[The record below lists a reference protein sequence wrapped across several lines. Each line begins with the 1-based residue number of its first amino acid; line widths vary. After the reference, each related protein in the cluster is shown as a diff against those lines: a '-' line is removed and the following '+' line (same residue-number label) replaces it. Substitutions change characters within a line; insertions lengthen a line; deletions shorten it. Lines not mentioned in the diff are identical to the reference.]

1 MWGQLP
7 FRRHLFFQHLLVR
20 TRWLF
25 TIASFL
31 TMLAVSVAVT
41 YRHWPEGGMPWLS
54 WTAHAAALTVTVV
67 EVVSRALKIQAS
79 AWAIN
84 APLSFGTALKVCL
97 TGDFAAAVTPAR
109 SGAEPARFF
118 VLEEAGMP
126 TAQRLVVLFLELFL
140 ELWSLALVCLGL
152 AALFYGHGTSVMGL
166 LGLVGGYS
174 TAILALGTA
183 AYFLSRGRTHG
194 PPPSLVLRLR
204 VSVGVWRAVQR
215 ALRDLRAAVSGLRQA
230 RPARLLTAYACSVVH
245 ITGKV
250 AVLPALLVGSGV
262 SLTTPEALAPIVL
275 WPLALFYGGVVV
287 PAPGGGGAIE
297 GAFALTLV
305 DAIPVSL
312 FAASL
317 LWWRF
322 YTYYMYLL
330 IGGLAAGEVLR
341 RRVLVR

>member
-1 MWGQLP
+1 
-7 FRRHLFFQHLLVR
+7 VR

-25 TIASFL
+25 TAVSFL
-31 TMLAVSVAVT
+31 AMLAVSAVVT
-41 YRHWPEGGMPWLS
+41 YRHWPDGGMPWLS
-54 WTAHAAALTVTVV
+54 WRAHAAALAVTLV

-79 AWAIN
+79 AWAID
-84 APLSFGTALKVCL
+84 APLSFPTALRVCL
-97 TGDFAAAVTPAR
+97 AGDFAAAVTPAR

-126 TAQRLVVLFLELFL
+126 NAQRLVVLFLELFL

-174 TAILALGTA
+174 TAILVLGAA
-183 AYFLSRGRTHG
+183 AYALSKGRTNG
-194 PPPSLVLRLR
+194 PPPPVVLRLR
-204 VSVGVWRAVQR
+204 VSVALWRAIQR
-215 ALRDLRAAVSGLRQA
+215 MLRDLRAAVEGLRHA
-230 RPARLLTAYACSVVH
+230 RPARLLTAYSFSLVH
-245 ITGKV
+245 IAGKV

-262 SLTTPEALAPIVL
+262 SLATPEALAPIVL

-287 PAPGGGGAIE
+287 PAPGGGGVIE

-330 IGGLAAGEVLR
+330 IGGLAAGDVLR
-341 RRVLVR
+341 RRVMR